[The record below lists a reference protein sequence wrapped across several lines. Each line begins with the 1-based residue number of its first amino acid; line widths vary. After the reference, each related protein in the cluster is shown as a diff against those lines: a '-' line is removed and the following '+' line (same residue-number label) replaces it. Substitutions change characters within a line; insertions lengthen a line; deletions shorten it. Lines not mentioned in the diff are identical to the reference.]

1 MGVRAR
7 MGAAPGPEPILG
19 GVWAL
24 GQATFEN
31 LHGPFE
37 NLQGPF
43 ENIQGPFENIQG
55 PLENIQGPFENIQGS
70 LENTQGSLWPTSHVG
85 RCAVASGGSDFLK
98 NGTWKRRAP
107 ITRSKPRRQS

>member
-1 MGVRAR
+1 MYVLKGGLAQGPYGPRAAPIRAR
-7 MGAAPGPEPILG
+7 TALGPGPGPI
-19 GVWAL
+19 WAL

-55 PLENIQGPFENIQGS
+55 PFENIQGPFERF
-70 LENTQGSLWPTSHVG
+70 W
-85 RCAVASGGSDFLK
+85 ASEGGHRLADF
-98 NGTWKRRAP
+98 
-107 ITRSKPRRQS
+107 